1 VNATIVSA
9 PKATTTFDHNGWRN
23 DQMPAHTPPP
33 APCLNC
39 PPVAIRRVMITIDA
53 TAERDDAR

>member
-1 VNATIVSA
+1 VNATIA
-9 PKATTTFDHNGWRN
+9 LTPKATTAFDPNGWWN
-23 DQMPAHTPPP
+23 DQMPAHTSPP

-53 TAERDDAR
+53 TAERDDVR